1 MLNYYQR
8 VKEASMFHSL
18 AHQARQDAHHVAA
31 LWRTIHWTVLITLV
45 ILLIGLLCVGVRVA
59 H

>member
-1 MLNYYQR
+1 
-8 VKEASMFHSL
+8 MFHSL